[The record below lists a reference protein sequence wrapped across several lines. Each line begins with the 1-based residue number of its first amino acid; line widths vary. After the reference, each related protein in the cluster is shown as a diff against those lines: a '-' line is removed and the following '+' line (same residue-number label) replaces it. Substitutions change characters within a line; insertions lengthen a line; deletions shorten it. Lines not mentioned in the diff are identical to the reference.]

1 MLGFAQQEGQ
11 RRVRAYLVGVGRW
24 RRAAALQIV
33 AARKKVRGR
42 DREVKGERGGTHT
55 HRSDALGPS
64 DWMASRLIFASII
77 AVRGR

>member
-42 DREVKGERGGTHT
+42 DREVKGRVKEEGRTRT
-55 HRSDALGPS
+55 AATRS
-64 DWMASRLIFASII
+64 
-77 AVRGR
+77 GRPIG